1 MHELKICSS
10 FPHNTCFFNFPGEPN
25 SMIALPPL
33 SKWTYQN
40 GWTFQSW
47 FYLEPSASSSE
58 MQPRYLFCFRTAK
71 GLGYSAHFL
80 GNFLIVTSVKVTG
93 KGLQHCVPTEFHPY
107 RWYMLTISYV
117 YSRWSRSELRCY
129 VDGNLASQSEM
140 SWMVTTTEAFD
151 RCTLGGPPEQ
161 RESGLFSGRISSVFA
176 FSEALSPQQISALYN
191 LGPFYNGQFRFELE
205 SKTRLS
211 STERKALYDN
221 KISSSLMFAYNPTA
235 CDSHLCLNQSPKS
248 NPTVFLHSP
257 HALMKGKVRTIHT
270 MSLHSALHC
279 LGGIRLL
286 YPLFNQL
293 DFLPDSAD
301 DATKTAP
308 TEPNSASGDS
318 RKTDLFPI
326 AAQIFNLIFDLVR
339 TSAILRKQFS
349 QTNGLL
355 IFAQALH
362 SSSPV
367 HLNEPLLNGILEAA
381 RYLTS
386 EVLANAPLGQADRSS
401 NRLLVPVFVTLLRQ
415 LFDQLLFDHALWVR
429 APVQIQDRLYQ
440 FLADEFRVD
449 LIVQSARNVVAPA
462 VFALKTYYSISTP
475 PTECSPSQAA
485 VATAA
490 SPSRAQT
497 TERPSIQHLA
507 RIRSNILLF
516 IKQLFLRT
524 TAPQGE
530 ELECILNFLAT
541 VKEADDLRDVLFF
554 TTLLM
559 SEHPASMV
567 PAFDA
572 KDGIQCVFQLL
583 ESKDECIRLH
593 ALKLLG
599 FFLKFSKTKRKQEA
613 TGQYS
618 IFSLIGDR
626 LNATSNILS
635 MRTYNTLFELLTER
649 VTMHISEVVLPNPDA
664 NCRIENPALLKTIA
678 LLIIHAKRTPELLQV
693 RQTFLEHLLSLCINH
708 EDNRRAILQM
718 SVWQDWVIGLASLFP
733 TTRQNS
739 FATATVMEILRVLLY
754 HALRYEYG
762 GWRVWID
769 TLAIL
774 HSRIAFEEYRRSPP
788 QALLKTSPK
797 QMAATSGDVHTA
809 KSLSVHQSVSSTV
822 KRTSSGEI
830 STNEEEQQE
839 DSHSGALDTSV
850 TPTNVDL
857 TDSTVRRLVNNLVH
871 QLSEDV
877 QLTSENIDAATTETD
892 TEVTD
897 EATVNDTVSHESATI
912 NPEERTSV
920 EMQLNKH
927 ADREANPH
935 KPRRITPPVEASSSD
950 RPRNVPPFRLSP
962 FSWSY
967 LHQILLDS
975 VLRSVEDDFHLATV
989 AEKVTSSGP
998 ESTSNSV
1005 TTGTNSGSLAAP
1017 DSLEFSAAAIS
1028 DFINDQN
1035 NNVYAVNLIHMVSQ
1049 LADSLVTACGGLLP
1063 LLAATTSPSVEVD
1076 LLEPTQGLSLDV
1088 SIGFL
1093 LRVTNLADIVIFSTP
1108 INLSSLEKETGMA
1121 PGGILRQCLR
1131 LVCTCSVRNCL
1142 EARLSSL
1149 LPPKELL
1156 VQLKEQQGDRLE
1168 LEEVACFDHSDDATN
1183 ADLADSSALEA
1194 QQHSDHPF
1202 LASSE
1207 YYQRLK
1213 PKLELIQRLVSGVGN
1228 NVSASFHTSG
1238 SSPNTRLDH
1247 LPVVSHLSPSMQ
1259 KLVNGLR
1266 PLILPYPNDF
1276 MGGIFGHTVL
1286 SPLVDAEKLLQS
1298 VDIHRLHNIIYR
1310 DEEETKQVQFVTLA
1324 VVYFLSVLM
1333 VSRYRDLLDP
1343 SNPLA
1348 EQAKQTSS
1356 AQPDSVISSP
1366 PTTNQVTSP
1375 VSWRLGTCAS
1385 SLQPSRTQTERDQ
1398 QLPLEDQASKTNR
1411 EGGTSAE
1418 TSDDH
1423 SSQESND
1430 AATQSSHSD
1439 SCSSEDAVTEDVNEE
1454 DEADYDEMG
1463 SESEGSNSQGI
1474 TSIAVSH
1481 TRTSRATPRVDPRE
1495 DIRTIQQTVPTSNLP
1510 VSLTTGKPIVS
1521 SVIGS
1526 ADPVSNKMSL
1536 PPLEQPQ
1543 EQSPHLQLEPVR
1555 SISAFHAA
1563 DNLTEKLER
1572 ALGTTTP
1579 LLKEIF
1585 FDFASFLSKTLI
1597 GSHGQELF
1605 AGGLTALR
1613 QASVAVEL
1621 VMLLCSQEWQN
1632 SLQKHAGLAFIE
1644 LVNEG
1649 RLLAHATR
1657 DHILR
1662 VAQEADFIL
1671 SRLRTL
1677 DLRRHADFKLMCSRR
1692 QCLRVAAEKRVGQV
1706 LAAGRHHDGVLASHC
1721 IYLIEYV
1728 MRCIEEAQMV
1738 PRALPSSENALTPN
1752 HDAGLRRQALIFQ
1765 ATIKRP
1771 PKPTFFRLDSWEDD
1785 SRRRRRLVLNPFGT
1799 SHPEAVLCCHS
1810 LSASTPTSTNGE
1822 DDNLATIT
1830 DQTSTLNSVIEANAL
1845 NLSGAAG
1852 RDQNGSIVE
1861 EILPVS
1867 PKADSSDTA
1876 AADLTVNE
1884 QFRSTADFAAG
1895 NTTGPVGGLN
1905 SGLPSIHRDSLSFG
1919 KLEADPSNPSVFS
1932 TPCLLLTAVANVH
1945 GTLCVT
1951 KSEFSFET
1959 DPLNEQNKEIDE
1971 AVLAYAENLYCRWP
1985 FSEVRAVFTR
1995 RYLLQNVAIE
2005 IFLTSRSSVTF
2016 ALPDQAAVQKV
2027 VLALPPVGIGMRYG
2041 LPQSHKTSLV
2051 SPRQHFQLSNVTQ
2064 RWQRR
2069 EMSNFDYLMFL
2080 NTIAGR
2086 SFNDLNQYPI
2096 FPWVLCNY
2104 TSKELDLNEPANY
2117 RDLSKPI
2124 GALDPARKAFFDERF
2139 ANWDDESQP
2148 AFHYGTHYSTSAFVL
2163 NYLIRLEPFTTLFL
2177 NMQGGKFDHP
2187 NRLFHSIE
2195 STWSGCMKSSTNVKE
2210 LIPEFFYLP
2219 EMFENVNQYRFGKLE
2234 DGVLVDHVILPPWAK
2249 SPEDFVR
2256 IHRQALESEL
2266 VSCQLHH
2273 WIDLIFGYKQ
2283 RGPEAIRAT
2292 NVFCHLT
2299 YEGSV
2304 NWAKVTDPVLRKAI
2318 EGQIQSFGQTPS
2330 QLLTEPHPPRGSAL
2344 HVCPSI
2350 FTPLTQEVCLRVKL
2364 PSNSPLVAVF
2374 AHTHPNIASQPA
2386 VITVA
2391 ANYVFAVNRWNNAAA
2406 DAVRRSSL
2414 APKPLTPQT
2423 STEPD
2428 TAPSGDQQPPPESSS
2443 KTPIPSASNRPS
2455 PASLIGSTD
2464 VSPPLPLTV
2473 DNTLVTNPSANRRYL
2488 GENVDPSLKPSV
2500 NQFVATPDNR
2510 AIIACGY
2517 FDGSIRVFSIDT
2529 GRCVHIAY
2537 AHHSVVTCLARSEAN
2552 ATLHCY
2558 VATGGREG
2566 LVMLWIF
2573 NSQTMTFY
2581 SELAGEPPSPQATL
2595 VGHQD
2600 AIECV
2605 VVSAELGLVVSGSTD
2620 ETCLI
2625 HTTRGDLLRRLVSPL
2640 STSVSSANPPE
2651 PSISAPLLPAP
2662 LLPARVL
2669 INREGYLVFQFH
2681 KSLIAT
2687 YTLNGKL
2694 MRSVDMIR
2702 QVRPVDTETYS
2713 ISALAITPCSGYLLV
2728 GGNDGLVWLLRTE
2741 NLEPLH
2747 CLPRCKAPITAF
2759 ALSHDQRFLAVGLAN
2774 GGLVTFNMDFN
2785 RWHSGFQERHHP
2797 V

>member
-1 MHELKICSS
+1 MSNGEFGSLKALSYQCNNNNHAQIRPPSDFQNPNGNSNLKMIIKELVETLNVC
-10 FPHNTCFFNFPGEPN
+10 E
-25 SMIALPPL
+25 
-33 SKWTYQN
+33 
-40 GWTFQSW
+40 
-47 FYLEPSASSSE
+47 
-58 MQPRYLFCFRTAK
+58 
-71 GLGYSAHFL
+71 
-80 GNFLIVTSVKVTG
+80 
-93 KGLQHCVPTEFHPY
+93 
-107 RWYMLTISYV
+107 
-117 YSRWSRSELRCY
+117 
-129 VDGNLASQSEM
+129 DG
-140 SWMVTTTEAFD
+140 TAFD

-176 FSEALSPQQISALYN
+176 FSEALSPQQITALYN

-211 STERKALYDN
+211 NTERKALYDN

-301 DATKTAP
+301 DATKTAL

-362 SSSPV
+362 SSSAV

-386 EVLANAPLGQADRSS
+386 EVLANASPGQVDRSS

-497 TERPSIQHLA
+497 TERPSIQYLA

-541 VKEADDLRDVLFF
+541 VKEADNLRDVLFF

-599 FFLKFSKTKRKQEA
+599 FFLKFSKTKRKQES

-626 LNATSNILS
+626 LNTTSNILS

-708 EDNRRAILQM
+708 DENRRAILQM

-797 QMAATSGDVHTA
+797 QMAATSGDAHTA
-809 KSLSVHQSVSSTV
+809 KSFSIHQSVSSTV

-839 DSHSGALDTSV
+839 DSHSGALETSV

-877 QLTSENIDAATTETD
+877 QPTSENIDAATTATD
-892 TEVTD
+892 ANVTG
-897 EATVNDTVSHESATI
+897 EATVNDTVSHESATLK
-912 NPEERTSV
+912 PGERTSV
-920 EMQLNKH
+920 EMQPKKQ
-927 ADREANPH
+927 ADCEANPH
-935 KPRRITPPVEASSSD
+935 KPRRITPPVEASSSSD
-950 RPRNVPPFRLSP
+950 RPRSVPPFRLSP

-998 ESTSNSV
+998 ETVQSTSNGV
-1005 TTGTNSGSLAAP
+1005 TTGTNSESLAAP

-1156 VQLKEQQGDRLE
+1156 VQLKEQQGDGLE

-1183 ADLADSSALEA
+1183 ADLADSSAFEA

-1228 NVSASFHTSG
+1228 NVSASFPTSG

-1247 LPVVSHLSPSMQ
+1247 LPFVSHLSPSMQ
-1259 KLVNGLR
+1259 KLVTGLR

-1348 EQAKQTSS
+1348 EQAKRTSS
-1356 AQPDSVISSP
+1356 SSDQPDSVISSP
-1366 PTTNQVTSP
+1366 PGTNQATSP

-1385 SLQPSRTQTERDQ
+1385 SHQPPGTPTKSEQ
-1398 QLPLEDQASKTNR
+1398 QLPLEDQASKTNT
-1411 EGGTSAE
+1411 EGDTSAE

-1423 SSQESND
+1423 SSQESNG
-1430 AATQSSHSD
+1430 AVTQSSHSD
-1439 SCSSEDAVTEDVNEE
+1439 SCSSEDADTEEVNEE

-1463 SESEGSNSQGI
+1463 SRPTSLRETPSDHNVMTHDMTSDNEHSTREDEPRDEDDDDREEEDNEPDSSESEGSNSQGI
-1474 TSIAVSH
+1474 TSIMVSH

-1495 DIRTIQQTVPTSNLP
+1495 DIRTIQQAVPTSNLP

-1526 ADPVSNKMSL
+1526 ADQKSPVSNKMSL

-1677 DLRRHADFKLMCSRR
+1677 DLRRHADFKLMSARR

-1738 PRALPSSENALTPN
+1738 PRALPSSEYPLSPN

-1810 LSASTPTSTNGE
+1810 TSASTLTSTDGE
-1822 DDNLATIT
+1822 GDNLATTT

-1852 RDQNGSIVE
+1852 RDQNESIVE

-1867 PKADSSDTA
+1867 PKADFSDTA
-1876 AADLTVNE
+1876 AADLAVKE
-1884 QFRSTADFAAG
+1884 QSQSTADFAAG

-1905 SGLPSIHRDSLSFG
+1905 SGLPSIHRDSLFFG
-1919 KLEADPSNPSVFS
+1919 KLDADPSNPAVFS
-1932 TPCLLLTAVANVH
+1932 TPCLLLAAVANVH

-1995 RYLLQNVAIE
+1995 RYLLQNIAIE

-2016 ALPDQAAVQKV
+2016 ALPDQAAVQKA

-2234 DGVLVDHVILPPWAK
+2234 DGALVDDVILPPWAK

-2374 AHTHPNIASQPA
+2374 AHTHPSISSQAA

-2428 TAPSGDQQPPPESSS
+2428 TTPLGDQQPPPESSS

-2473 DNTLVTNPSANRRYL
+2473 DNTLVTNPSANRRYV

-2510 AIIACGY
+2510 AIISCGY

-2573 NSQTMTFY
+2573 NSQTMTFF

-2605 VVSAELGLVVSGSTD
+2605 VVSAELGLVVSGSAD

-2640 STSVSSANPPE
+2640 STSVSSATPPE
-2651 PSISAPLLPAP
+2651 PSITAPLLPAP

-2774 GGLVTFNMDFN
+2774 GGLVIFNMDFN

>member
-1 MHELKICSS
+1 MNDGELGNLKAISHQCNNKNHVQINPPPDLRNPHRNSDLKMIIKEVLETLKSCENETAHLLDDLVNLLKKNPASVCDFDESSVLAVLLRSIERSHESLTSPCLLFISKILSFTVSPRSLQFILSYLICSSGTWRPHSYQLIHELKICSS
-10 FPHNTCFFNFPGEPN
+10 FPHNTHFFNFPGGHN
-25 SMIALPPL
+25 SVIALPPL
-33 SKWTYQN
+33 SKWAYQN
-40 GWTFQSW
+40 GWTFQCW
-47 FYLEPSASSSE
+47 FYFEKPASSSE
-58 MQPRYLFCFRTAK
+58 MQPRYLFCFRTSK

-151 RCTLGGPPEQ
+151 KCTLGGPPEQ
-161 RESGLFSGRISSVFA
+161 RESGNFSGRISSVFA
-176 FSEALSPQQISALYN
+176 FSEALYPQQISALYN
-191 LGPFYNGQFRFELE
+191 LGPFYNGQFRFEQE

-221 KISSSLMFAYNPTA
+221 KITSSLMFAYNPTA

-248 NPTVFLHSP
+248 NSNVFLHSP

-279 LGGIRLL
+279 LGGIQLL
-286 YPLFNQL
+286 YLLFNQL
-293 DFLPDSAD
+293 DFHPDPTD
-301 DATKTAP
+301 DVTKTALP
-308 TEPNSASGDS
+308 ESNSASGGS
-318 RKTDLFPI
+318 LKTDPFPI

-362 SSSPV
+362 RSSAV

-386 EVLANAPLGQADRSS
+386 EVVANASPGQADRSS

-415 LFDQLLFDHALWVR
+415 LFDQILFDHALWVR

-449 LIVQSARNVVAPA
+449 LIVQSTRTVVAPA
-462 VFALKTYYSISTP
+462 VFALKTYYSISAVP
-475 PTECSPSQAA
+475 PKCSPSGNA
-485 VATAA
+485 VTTSA
-490 SPSRAQT
+490 SSSRVST
-497 TERPSIQHLA
+497 SERPSIQYLA
-507 RIRSNILLF
+507 RIRSNILMF

-559 SEHPASMV
+559 SEYPASMV
-567 PAFDA
+567 PAFDS

-583 ESKDECIRLH
+583 DSKDECIRLY

-599 FFLKFSKTKRKQEA
+599 FFLKFSKTKRKQESMS
-613 TGQYS
+613 QYS
-618 IFSLIGDR
+618 VFSLIGDS
-626 LNATSNILS
+626 LNVASNIFS
-635 MRTYNTLFELLTER
+635 MKTYNVLFELLTER

-664 NCRIENPALLKTIA
+664 NCRIENPVLLKTIA
-678 LLIIHAKRTPELLQV
+678 LLIIHAKRTPELLHV

-708 EDNRRAILQM
+708 EENRRAILQM

-733 TTRQNS
+733 TTRQNA

-774 HSRIAFEEYRRSPP
+774 HSRIAFEEYRRSSPQ
-788 QALLKTSPK
+788 QALIKTPTV
-797 QMAATSGDVHTA
+797 MAVVNDDAHTR
-809 KSLSVHQSVSSTV
+809 KSLSIQQSRASAV
-822 KRTSSGEI
+822 KINEMLTIE
-830 STNEEEQQE
+830 EEEQQQQ
-839 DSHSGALDTSV
+839 DDLHSEAVEMSV
-850 TPTNVDL
+850 TPANVDL
-857 TDSTVRRLVNNLVH
+857 TDTTVRRLVNNLVH
-871 QLSEDV
+871 QLSEDTE
-877 QLTSENIDAATTETD
+877 LSSENADSATATTD
-892 TEVTD
+892 ANVTG
-897 EATVNDTVSHESATI
+897 EPTSNDTCSYASAT
-912 NPEERTSV
+912 PQHRGTPCVPTQPAKQDDCET
-920 EMQLNKH
+920 
-927 ADREANPH
+927 NPH
-935 KPRRITPPVEASSSD
+935 KPRRATPSAEPSSD
-950 RPRNVPPFRLSP
+950 RPRGVPPFRLSP

-989 AEKVTSSGP
+989 AGNTTSSCQEAVQG
-998 ESTSNSV
+998 TSGKA
-1005 TTGTNSGSLAAP
+1005 TTGTDPESLTTP
-1017 DSLEFSAAAIS
+1017 DVLELSAAAIS

-1049 LADSLVTACGGLLP
+1049 LADSLVTVCGGLLP
-1063 LLAATTSPSVEVD
+1063 LLAATTSPSVELD

-1088 SIGFL
+1088 SISFL
-1093 LRVTNLADIVIFSTP
+1093 LRITNLADIVIFSTP
-1108 INLSSLEKETGMA
+1108 INLAALEKETGMA
-1121 PGGILRQCLR
+1121 SGGILRQCLR

-1156 VQLKEQQGDRLE
+1156 VQLKEQQDAGLE
-1168 LEEVACFDHSDDATN
+1168 LEEEAYFDHSGQATN
-1183 ADLADSSALEA
+1183 ADLADSALEA
-1194 QQHSDHPF
+1194 QLHSDHPF
-1202 LASSE
+1202 PASSE

-1213 PKLELIQRLVSGVGN
+1213 PKLELIERLVAGVSN
-1228 NVSASFHTSG
+1228 NVSSHTSRA
-1238 SSPNTRLDH
+1238 SSNSPLNPL
-1247 LPVVSHLSPSMQ
+1247 LPLVSHLSPSMQ
-1259 KLVNGLR
+1259 KLVSGLR

-1286 SPLVDAEKLLQS
+1286 SPLVNAERLLQN

-1343 SNPLA
+1343 ANPLVG
-1348 EQAKQTSS
+1348 QTRRSSSGQPEPVSS
-1356 AQPDSVISSP
+1356 AP
-1366 PTTNQVTSP
+1366 PGTTQATSP
-1375 VSWRLGTCAS
+1375 VSWRLGSCAPA
-1385 SLQPSRTQTERDQ
+1385 LEQPKVPTKGERQ
-1398 QLPLEDQASKTNR
+1398 PPSEGQASKNVT
-1411 EGGTSAE
+1411 EDGTSAE
-1418 TSDDH
+1418 TNDDH
-1423 SSQESND
+1423 SSQKGNNATMHVNYSESY
-1430 AATQSSHSD
+1430 
-1439 SCSSEDAVTEDVNEE
+1439 SSEDADTEEANDAGE
-1454 DEADYDEMG
+1454 EADDDEGRSDATSLGATRSGHNTVSHEVASDNEYSAHGDEPTDEDDYDYGDEDDDQYIEDNG
-1463 SESEGSNSQGI
+1463 RNGTQPGGGNRQVIASI
-1474 TSIAVSH
+1474 TVSH
-1481 TRTSRATPRVDPRE
+1481 TRTSRAIPRVDPAE
-1495 DIRTIQQTVPTSNLP
+1495 DIQTIQQTVPTSNLP

-1526 ADPVSNKMSL
+1526 ADQRSLVSNVISS
-1536 PPLEQPQ
+1536 PPPPPPQQPQ
-1543 EQSPHLQLEPVR
+1543 QQSPPIQLGPVR
-1555 SISAFHAA
+1555 SMSAFHAA

-1677 DLRRHADFKLMCSRR
+1677 DLRRHADFKLISARR
-1692 QCLRVAAEKRVGQV
+1692 QSLRVAAEKRVGQV

-1721 IYLIEYV
+1721 VSLIEYV
-1728 MRCIEEAQMV
+1728 MRCLEEAQMV
-1738 PRALPSSENALTPN
+1738 PRALPSSEHALTPDQ
-1752 HDAGLRRQALIFQ
+1752 DADLRRQALSFQ

-1771 PKPTFFRLDSWEDD
+1771 PKPAFFRLDSWEDD

-1799 SHPEAVLCCHS
+1799 SHPEAVLCVHP
-1810 LSASTPTSTNGE
+1810 LPNATATSTDGE
-1822 DDNLATIT
+1822 SDNSVSK

-1845 NLSGAAG
+1845 NLSGVAD
-1852 RDQNGSIVE
+1852 RDRNGSIVE
-1861 EILPVS
+1861 EILPFS
-1867 PKADSSDTA
+1867 LKADFSYTGSIDLAVKGQPQSSP
-1876 AADLTVNE
+1876 
-1884 QFRSTADFAAG
+1884 DFPNGIA
-1895 NTTGPVGGLN
+1895 TGTVGGLI

-1919 KLEADPSNPSVFS
+1919 KLESDPSHPTVFS
-1932 TPCLLLTAVANVH
+1932 TPCLLIAAVANVH

-1951 KSEFSFET
+1951 KSDFSFET
-1959 DPLNEQNKEIDE
+1959 DPLNEENKEIDE

-1985 FSEVRAVFTR
+1985 FSEIRAVFTR
-1995 RYLLQNVAIE
+1995 RYLLQNIAIE

-2027 VLALPPVGIGMRYG
+2027 VLALPPVGIGIRYG
-2041 LPQSHKTSLV
+2041 LPQSHKISLV
-2051 SPRQHFQLSNVTQ
+2051 SPRQHFQLSNATQ

-2124 GALDPARKAFFDERF
+2124 GALDPARKAFFDDRF
-2139 ANWDDESQP
+2139 ASWDDESQP
-2148 AFHYGTHYSTSAFVL
+2148 AFHYGTHYSTAAFVL

-2219 EMFENVNQYRFGKLE
+2219 EMLENVNQYRFGKLD
-2234 DGVLVDHVILPPWAK
+2234 DGVLVDDVILPPWAK

-2256 IHRQALESEL
+2256 INRQALESEL

-2304 NWAKVTDPVLRKAI
+2304 NWEKITDSVLRKAI

-2364 PSNSPLVAVF
+2364 PSNSPIVAVF
-2374 AHTHPNIASQPA
+2374 AHTHPTLTSQPA
-2386 VITVA
+2386 VVTVA

-2414 APKPLTPQT
+2414 APKPLALHA

-2428 TAPSGDQQPPPESSS
+2428 MTPSGDQQQLPADSTS
-2443 KTPIPSASNRPS
+2443 KTPISSSSNRPS
-2455 PASLIGSTD
+2455 PASLIGSADT
-2464 VSPPLPLTV
+2464 SPPLPLTV
-2473 DNTLVTNPSANRRYL
+2473 DSTLVTNPTANRRYL
-2488 GENVDPSLKPSV
+2488 GENADPSLRPSI

-2510 AIIACGY
+2510 VIIACGY
-2517 FDGSIRVFSIDT
+2517 FDGSIRVFSVDT

-2573 NSQTMTFY
+2573 NSQTMTFF
-2581 SELAGEPPSPQATL
+2581 SESGE
-2595 VGHQD
+2595 
-2600 AIECV
+2600 
-2605 VVSAELGLVVSGSTD
+2605 
-2620 ETCLI
+2620 
-2625 HTTRGDLLRRLVSPL
+2625 
-2640 STSVSSANPPE
+2640 
-2651 PSISAPLLPAP
+2651 
-2662 LLPARVL
+2662 
-2669 INREGYLVFQFH
+2669 
-2681 KSLIAT
+2681 
-2687 YTLNGKL
+2687 
-2694 MRSVDMIR
+2694 
-2702 QVRPVDTETYS
+2702 
-2713 ISALAITPCSGYLLV
+2713 
-2728 GGNDGLVWLLRTE
+2728 
-2741 NLEPLH
+2741 
-2747 CLPRCKAPITAF
+2747 TA
-2759 ALSHDQRFLAVGLAN
+2759 
-2774 GGLVTFNMDFN
+2774 
-2785 RWHSGFQERHHP
+2785 
-2797 V
+2797 